1 MALLAIPYFLNAS
14 SVVGDTIKAPRPK
27 IGLVLGG
34 GGAKGAAHI
43 GILKYIDEIGLPID
57 YVAGT
62 SMGSIIGGL
71 YALGYDPEEIQTM
84 ITELDWS
91 QYMSNS
97 VSRSIISAVDKDRQ
111 STYLVNI
118 PFGSG
123 QLVDKLSTLKAED
136 NGQIEK
142 GTLLSTLPDSF
153 IPGSDLLNLFNS
165 LCIGYQDST
174 DFNALPI
181 PFACIATNLATG
193 EEVVLRNG
201 KVPEAI
207 RASMAIPGVFSPV
220 TIDGQLLVDGGLV
233 NNFPTDICQQMGADI
248 IIGIEVAQGLVTD
261 VNKLKTLPQLAA
273 QLKNIMVQ
281 GHNDQNRELCDL
293 YFHPNVG
300 DFSMLSFNS
309 EAIDTIVSRGY
320 QYATQYT
327 KELQTLKNYVD
338 SFQPSSKT
346 LHAPKAQYVTNDTIC
361 IEQINMNNV
370 SFEEAKWL
378 FRKSGLESNEP
389 FSATDILKAVN
400 IFKGTGHFENIAYTL
415 SPAQQISNPSLP
427 YKSYDLNLAF
437 VPSEPHKLSLGFSYD
452 SEESAS
458 LILSLGINRNRFS
471 GWKFDLT
478 GRLGFN
484 TKAKATI
491 TWAGISLANFNLSY
505 DFQRSK
511 YNIYTFDQ
519 PEASLFIRNRLSLYI
534 SEFHLR
540 DIQLSCGYELE
551 SFRYPTIPYTAI
563 SIYQSYMGMNISGL
577 GHLTTRSHGPFAK
590 FRFDNMDDA
599 YFATKGSRINSEV
612 HGRFSNNATFA
623 DLSLNGITYLGSK
636 RLTFIPQ
643 FYVRTLFGER
653 DAFSYMNV
661 IGGSVA
667 GRYFDYQMPFV
678 GTSGIDITYPITGI
692 LRLDIRYRIYGKHYL
707 TLTANGL
714 RTCND
719 IKGFMSATTLDYP
732 DTVEEYYSFPQA
744 VNRYGFGIKYSYNS
758 PIGPISFD
766 VHYSDFTKKWSS
778 YFSIGYEF

>member
-1 MALLAIPYFLNAS
+1 MALIAIPFFLTAS
-14 SVVGDTIKAPRPK
+14 PIVGDTIKAPRPK

-43 GILKYIDEIGLPID
+43 GVLKYIDEIGLPID

-71 YALGYDPEEIQTM
+71 YALGYDPDEIQTM

-97 VSRSIISAVDKDRQ
+97 VNRSIISAADKDRQ
-111 STYLVNI
+111 STYLINI
-118 PFGSG
+118 PFGTG
-123 QLVDKLSTLKAED
+123 ELADKLNTLQEED

-142 GTLLSTLPDSF
+142 GSLLSTLPDSF

-181 PFACIATNLATG
+181 PFACIATNLASG

-220 TIDGQLLVDGGLV
+220 TIDGKLLVDGGLV
-233 NNFPTDICQQMGADI
+233 NNFPTDVCQQMGADI

-320 QYATQYT
+320 QYASQYEN
-327 KELQTLKNYVD
+327 ELKTLKNYVD

-370 SFEEAKWL
+370 SFDEAKWL
-378 FRKSGLESNEP
+378 YRKSGIDSGDP
-389 FSATDILKAVN
+389 VPAHDILKAVN

-415 SPAQQISNPSLP
+415 SPAQQISDPSSP

-437 VPSEPHKLSLGFSYD
+437 APSEPHKLSLGFSYD

-471 GWKFDLT
+471 GWKFDFT

-484 TKAKATI
+484 TKANATI

-511 YNIYTFDQ
+511 LNIYTFQQ
-519 PEASLFIRNRLSLYI
+519 PEASLFLRNRLSLSI

-540 DIQLSCGYELE
+540 DLQASCGFEIE
-551 SFRYPTIPYTAI
+551 SFNYPNIPYTAVTI
-563 SIYQSYMGMNISGL
+563 FDAYGINSNGQTLKS
-577 GHLTTRSHGPFAK
+577 RCFGPFAK
-590 FRFDNMDDA
+590 LRFDNMDDA
-599 YFATKGSRINSEV
+599 YFATKGSRINGEI
-612 HGRFSNNATFA
+612 HGRFCQSSKFA
-623 DLSLNGITYLGSK
+623 DISFNTSTYLGK
-636 RLTFIPQ
+636 GRLIFIPQ
-643 FYVRTLFGER
+643 IYARVLCGER
-653 DAFSYMNV
+653 EAFTYTNL
-661 IGGSVA
+661 IGGSVY
-667 GRYFDYQMPFV
+667 GRYYDYQMPFI
-678 GTSGIDITYPITGI
+678 GTNGVAITGAVTGI
-692 LRLDIRYRIYGKHYL
+692 ARLDIRYRVYGKHYL
-707 TLTANGL
+707 SLLINGL
-714 RTCND
+714 R
-719 IKGFMSATTLDYP
+719 SAPTFSAFASRTTLDLP
-732 DTVEEYYSFPQA
+732 DTTEEYYTFPQA
-744 VNRYGFGIKYSYNS
+744 VNRYGIGIKYAYNS

-766 VHYSDFTKKWSS
+766 IHYSDCTQQWGS